1 MKKFIYV
8 AMVAVA
14 AFMVSCTKTD
24 GFGNSEYYKNHSLDI
39 NIEAGTVN
47 GKAYDNTT
55 AKCWKIET
63 KAKVMGIATVVT
75 TYEWGTQFTVVAANE
90 TAIAALSGI
99 SKSTYTMTE
108 ASEYDDYE
116 KCDAANQAAKNN

>member
-14 AFMVSCTKTD
+14 AMFASCQKTD

-47 GKAYDNTT
+47 GHEYDNTT
-55 AKCWKIET
+55 DKCWKIET
-63 KAKVMGIATVVT
+63 KAKVMAIATVVT
-75 TYEWGTQFTVVAANE
+75 SYEWGTQFTVVAANE
-90 TAIAALSGI
+90 TAIAALAGL

-108 ASEYDDYE
+108 ASEYDTYE
-116 KCDAANQAAKNN
+116 KCADANQAAKNN